1 MQKDAAAKTA
11 EVKSKLDRPGG
22 VIDADLAAFDA
33 DNAEADAVAAIDHAG
48 WASDNARLTA
58 LHALDARARAGQLRQ
73 KAHV

>member
-1 MQKDAAAKTA
+1 MQQDAAAKTA
-11 EVKSKLDRPGG
+11 EVKSKIDRRGD

-58 LHALDARARAGQLRQ
+58 LHALDARARAGQLRH